1 MSATQER
8 SRPSIWAVG
17 VRQVV
22 YMALGAALYGGLSYL
37 TNFLQLPSVGNV
49 SIRPAIVIPLFFG
62 AVFGPIVGLIT
73 GGLGNFLGDLI
84 SGYGVYLNWDIGN
97 GLIGFFA
104 GLASLSL
111 FNTSCCLQCSSWTQG
126 DGRRGWRTRR
136 IAGQGQALPLLGTQ
150 AASYR
155 VGATLAVALE
165 VVRDRS
171 QGRGKPCP
179 YHTTSALLNYLR
191 DPACLSTFLTSSAIR
206 LFTD

>member
-8 SRPSIWAVG
+8 SQPNIWAVG

-111 FNTSCCLQCSSWTQG
+111 FNIF
-126 DGRRGWRTRR
+126 GRYSNPRAIT
-136 IAGQGQALPLLGTQ
+136 IAEILG
-150 AASYR
+150 A
-155 VGATLAVALE
+155 VG
-165 VVRDRS
+165 VVV
-171 QGRGKPCP
+171 G
-179 YHTTSALLNYLR
+179 
-191 DPACLSTFLTSSAIR
+191 I
-206 LFTD
+206 

>member
-8 SRPSIWAVG
+8 SRPNIWAVG

-49 SIRPAIVIPLFFG
+49 SVRPAIVIPLFFG

-73 GGLGNFLGDLI
+73 GGLGNFIGDLI

-111 FNTSCCLQCSSWTQG
+111 LHRHLVLEVEFCWRHKRVYSRRGLRPDLRHHPAPHSPCRLQCSS
-126 DGRRGWRTRR
+126 RT
-136 IAGQGQALPLLGTQ
+136 
-150 AASYR
+150 
-155 VGATLAVALE
+155 
-165 VVRDRS
+165 
-171 QGRGKPCP
+171 
-179 YHTTSALLNYLR
+179 
-191 DPACLSTFLTSSAIR
+191 
-206 LFTD
+206 

>member
-97 GLIGFFA
+97 GLIGFFS

-111 FNTSCCLQCSSWTQG
+111 FNISPPPTNPPAIPPPDLP
-126 DGRRGWRTRR
+126 RP
-136 IAGQGQALPLLGTQ
+136 AAPLLRT
-150 AASYR
+150 
-155 VGATLAVALE
+155 
-165 VVRDRS
+165 
-171 QGRGKPCP
+171 P
-179 YHTTSALLNYLR
+179 
-191 DPACLSTFLTSSAIR
+191 
-206 LFTD
+206 

>member
-73 GGLGNFLGDLI
+73 GGLGTFRVARF
-84 SGYGVYLNWDIGN
+84 SGIAVYLTWDMGN
-97 GLIGFFA
+97 GLIVFFA
-104 GLASLSL
+104 ALPTLSL
-111 FNTSCCLQCSSWTQG
+111 RL
-126 DGRRGWRTRR
+126 
-136 IAGQGQALPLLGTQ
+136 
-150 AASYR
+150 
-155 VGATLAVALE
+155 
-165 VVRDRS
+165 
-171 QGRGKPCP
+171 
-179 YHTTSALLNYLR
+179 
-191 DPACLSTFLTSSAIR
+191 TFRPSLYPP
-206 LFTD
+206 

>member
-62 AVFGPIVGLIT
+62 AVFGPVVGLIT

-111 FNTSCCLQCSSWTQG
+111 FNIFGRYSNPRAITIAEILGAVGVVVGIAFAAYTDIWFSKLNFAGATSEFIPAAVSDLIFG
-126 DGRRGWRTRR
+126 IILLPILLVAYNAAVGRRGMG
-136 IAGQGQALPLLGTQ
+136 AGDGE
-150 AASYR
+150 R
-155 VGATLAVALE
+155 VA
-165 VVRDRS
+165 
-171 QGRGKPCP
+171 
-179 YHTTSALLNYLR
+179 
-191 DPACLSTFLTSSAIR
+191 
-206 LFTD
+206 